1 VYLRTLCQ
9 EKCQNKQKA
18 KKKMSNELV
27 TPHSTIR
34 EVLKEF
40 GLEMQADLRAEL
52 VKDSAY
58 VSGNLAE
65 QIDFSSI
72 INGQG
77 YVFTL
82 RLKDYYDYV
91 NKGVSGTEK
100 KRNTPYSYMSSSKIP
115 FYFAKQW
122 MNNKGLFVAKGTTL
136 TSLAGKQYKA
146 GSKDSQAFAM
156 ARSWKEKGTKGNHFY
171 DKVVTEKRL
180 DKLKKDLA
188 SAAAGDMK
196 IALTDTF
203 KRLK

>member
-1 VYLRTLCQ
+1 
-9 EKCQNKQKA
+9 
-18 KKKMSNELV
+18 MSEGLV
-27 TPHSTIR
+27 TKHSTITQ
-34 EVLKEF
+34 VLEDF
-40 GLEMQADLRAEL
+40 GNEMIIDLRAQL
-52 VKDSAY
+52 VKDKAY

-65 QIDFSSI
+65 QIEFTSL
-72 INGQG
+72 INGEG
-77 YVFTL
+77 FVFSL

-91 NKGVSGTEK
+91 NKGVSGTDK

-122 MNNKGLFVAKGTTL
+122 MNNKGLFKTKGSTI
-136 TSLAGKQYKA
+136 TSLAGKQYKV

-171 DKVVTEKRL
+171 DNVVTEARL

-188 SAAAGDMK
+188 SAAAGDLK
-196 IALTDTF
+196 TVITDTF

>member
-1 VYLRTLCQ
+1 
-9 EKCQNKQKA
+9 
-18 KKKMSNELV
+18 MSEGLI
-27 TPHSTIR
+27 TKHSTITQ
-34 EVLKEF
+34 VLKDF
-40 GLEMQADLRAEL
+40 GNEMQTDLKAEL
-52 VKDSAY
+52 VKDGAY
-58 VSGNLAE
+58 VSGHLAD
-65 QIDFSSI
+65 QIEFTSV

-77 YVFTL
+77 FVFSL

-91 NKGVSGTEK
+91 NKGVSGTDR

-122 MNNKGLFVAKGTTL
+122 MNNKGLFLPKGTAF
-136 TSLAGKQYKA
+136 TSLATRKTYKV

-171 DKVVTEKRL
+171 DNVVTEARL
-180 DKLKKDLA
+180 DKLRKDLA

-196 IALTDTF
+196 TVLTDTF

>member
-1 VYLRTLCQ
+1 
-9 EKCQNKQKA
+9 
-18 KKKMSNELV
+18 MSEGIV
-27 TPHSTIR
+27 TKHSTITQ
-34 EVLKEF
+34 VLEDF
-40 GLEMQADLRAEL
+40 GNEMQTDLKAEL
-52 VKDSAY
+52 VKDKAY
-58 VSGNLAE
+58 VSGHLAD
-65 QIDFSSI
+65 QIEFTSV

-77 YVFTL
+77 FVFSL

-91 NKGVSGTEK
+91 NQGVNGTK
-100 KRNTPYSYMSSSKIP
+100 SSPIVNRGTPYKYLSTSKIP

-122 MNNKGLFVAKGTTL
+122 MNNKGLFKTKGSTI
-136 TSLAGKQYKA
+136 TSIAGKQYKV

-156 ARSWKEKGTKGNHFY
+156 ARSWKEHGTKGNHFY

-180 DKLKKDLA
+180 DKLRKDLA

>member
-1 VYLRTLCQ
+1 
-9 EKCQNKQKA
+9 
-18 KKKMSNELV
+18 MSEGLV
-27 TPHSTIR
+27 TKHSTITQ
-34 EVLKEF
+34 VLEDF
-40 GLEMQADLRAEL
+40 GNEMQTSLKAEL
-52 VKDSAY
+52 VKDGAY
-58 VSGNLAE
+58 VSGDLAE
-65 QIDFSSI
+65 QIEFSSI

-77 YVFTL
+77 FVFSL

-91 NKGVSGTEK
+91 NKGVSGTDK

-122 MNNKGLFVAKGTTL
+122 MNNKGLFVAKGTTI

-156 ARSWKEKGTKGNHFY
+156 ARSWKEHGTKATHFY
-171 DKVVTEKRL
+171 DNVVTEARL

-188 SAAAGDMK
+188 SAAAGDLK
-196 IALTDTF
+196 TVITDTF